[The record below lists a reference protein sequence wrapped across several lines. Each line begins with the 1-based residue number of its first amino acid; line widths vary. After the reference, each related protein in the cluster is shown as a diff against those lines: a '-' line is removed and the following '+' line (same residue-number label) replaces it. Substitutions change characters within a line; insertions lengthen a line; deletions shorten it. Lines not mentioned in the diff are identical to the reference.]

1 MSKGYQAYADALMQS
16 EPSGENAAVLQH
28 IGLVHKTALHIKAR
42 LPDHVELEELVQIG
56 MVGLLEAAKSYDA
69 SQGADLGT
77 FASKRIRGA
86 ILDEVRKRSPLSRTD
101 SSNIKA
107 EEQVV
112 EQFLAKHGRPPTASE
127 VASELDTS
135 LEDYQKQRGRSQKFR
150 TTSLD
155 ELEDSG
161 QAPFSESASPEEEVE
176 SVETSEW
183 LAGEIAELPERD
195 QIVLSLYYNDEMNL
209 KEIGAIIGVS
219 ESRVSQILT
228 KVVGK
233 LRDRVAF

>member
-1 MSKGYQAYADALMQS
+1 MSKGYQAYADVLSQS
-16 EPSGENAAVLQH
+16 QTSGENSAVLRH

-107 EEQVV
+107 EEQVI
-112 EQFLAKHGRPPTASE
+112 EQFTAKHGRPPNASE

-135 LEDYQKQRGRSQKFR
+135 LEDYQKQRDRSQKFR
-150 TTSLD
+150 TTSLA
-155 ELEDSG
+155 ELEESG
-161 QAPFSESASPEEEVE
+161 HAPVSESDSPEEQVE
-176 SVETSEW
+176 AVETREW
-183 LAGEIAELPERD
+183 LAREITGLPERE

-233 LRDRVAF
+233 LRGRVAF

>member
-1 MSKGYQAYADALMQS
+1 MLK
-16 EPSGENAAVLQH
+16 H

-42 LPDHVELEELVQIG
+42 LPDHVELEELIQIG
-56 MVGLLEAAKSYDA
+56 MVGLLEAAKSYDS

-101 SSNIKA
+101 SSHIKA
-107 EEQVV
+107 ETLVV
-112 EQFLAKHGRPPTASE
+112 EQFSAKYGRPPTASE
-127 VASELDTS
+127 IAHELDTT
-135 LEDYQKQRGRSQKFR
+135 LDDYQRQRGRSQKFR

-155 ELEDSG
+155 ELDEAG
-161 QAPFSESASPEEEVE
+161 QTPFSDEPGPQDEVE
-176 SVETSEW
+176 ASETNEW
-183 LAGEIAELPERD
+183 LAEEIGGLPERE

-233 LRDRVAF
+233 LRERIVF

>member
-1 MSKGYQAYADALMQS
+1 MSKGYQAYADALANS
-16 EPSGENAAVLQH
+16 EPTGENAAVLQH

-101 SSNIKA
+101 SSHIKA
-107 EEQVV
+107 EQQVI
-112 EQFLAKHGRPPTASE
+112 EQFLAKHGRRPTASE

-135 LEDYQKQRGRSQKFR
+135 IDEYQRQRDRSQKFR

-155 ELEDSG
+155 DLEESG
-161 QAPFSESASPEEEVE
+161 QSPFSETVGPEDEVE
-176 SVETSEW
+176 AVEASEW
-183 LAGEIAELPERD
+183 LAAEIAELPERE

-219 ESRVSQILT
+219 ESRVSQIIT

-233 LRDRVAF
+233 LRGRVAF

>member
-1 MSKGYQAYADALMQS
+1 MSKGYQAYADVLSQS
-16 EPSGENAAVLQH
+16 QTSGENSAVLRH

-69 SQGADLGT
+69 AQGADLGT

-107 EEQVV
+107 EEQVI
-112 EQFLAKHGRPPTASE
+112 EQFTAKHGRPPNASE

-135 LEDYQKQRGRSQKFR
+135 LEDYQKQRDRSQKFR
-150 TTSLD
+150 TTSLA
-155 ELEDSG
+155 ELEESG
-161 QAPFSESASPEEEVE
+161 HAPVSESDSPEEQVE
-176 SVETSEW
+176 AVETREW
-183 LAGEIAELPERD
+183 LAREITGLPERE

-233 LRDRVAF
+233 LRDRVTF

>member
-1 MSKGYQAYADALMQS
+1 MSKGYQAYADALTQS
-16 EPSGENAAVLQH
+16 EPSGENDAVLQH

-112 EQFLAKHGRPPTASE
+112 EQFMAKHGRPPTASE
-127 VASELDTS
+127 VANELDTS

-176 SVETSEW
+176 AVETSEW
-183 LAGEIAELPERD
+183 LAGEIAELPERE

>member
-1 MSKGYQAYADALMQS
+1 MSKGYQAYADVLSQS
-16 EPSGENAAVLQH
+16 QTSGENSAVLQH

-107 EEQVV
+107 EEQVI
-112 EQFLAKHGRPPTASE
+112 EQFTAKHGRPPNASE

-135 LEDYQKQRGRSQKFR
+135 LEDYQKQRDRSQKFR
-150 TTSLD
+150 TTSLA
-155 ELEDSG
+155 ELEESG
-161 QAPFSESASPEEEVE
+161 HAPVSESDSPEEQVE
-176 SVETSEW
+176 AVETREW
-183 LAGEIAELPERD
+183 LAREITGLPERE

-233 LRDRVAF
+233 LRGRVAF

>member
-1 MSKGYQAYADALMQS
+1 MSKGYQAYADALANS
-16 EPSGENAAVLQH
+16 EPTVENTAVLQH

-101 SSNIKA
+101 SSYIKA
-107 EEQVV
+107 EQQVID
-112 EQFLAKHGRPPTASE
+112 QFLAKHGRPPTASE

-135 LEDYQKQRGRSQKFR
+135 VDDYLKQRDKSNKFR

-155 ELEDSG
+155 EMEGSGQSPISEAPGPEDAVEAVEDS
-161 QAPFSESASPEEEVE
+161 A
-176 SVETSEW
+176 W
-183 LAGEIAELPERD
+183 LAEEIAELPERE

-233 LRDRVAF
+233 LRDRVDF

>member
-1 MSKGYQAYADALMQS
+1 MSKGYQAYADALANS
-16 EPSGENAAVLQH
+16 EPTGENAAVLQH

-101 SSNIKA
+101 SSHIKA
-107 EEQVV
+107 EQKVI
-112 EQFLAKHGRPPTASE
+112 EQFLAKHGRAPTASE

-135 LEDYQKQRGRSQKFR
+135 IDEYQRQRDRSQKFR

-155 ELEDSG
+155 ELEESG
-161 QAPFSESASPEEEVE
+161 QSPFSETAGPEDEVA
-176 SVETSEW
+176 SVEASEW
-183 LAGEIAELPERD
+183 LAGEIAELPERE

>member
-1 MSKGYQAYADALMQS
+1 MSKGYQAYADALTQS
-16 EPSGENAAVLQH
+16 EPSGENSAVLQH

-69 SQGADLGT
+69 AQGADLGT

-112 EQFLAKHGRPPTASE
+112 ERFMTQHGRPPTASE
-127 VASELDTS
+127 VAGELDTS
-135 LEDYQKQRGRSQKFR
+135 LEDYQKRRGRSQKFR

-161 QAPFSESASPEEEVE
+161 QAPFSESASPEAEVE
-176 SVETSEW
+176 AVETSEW

>member
-1 MSKGYQAYADALMQS
+1 MSKGYQAYADALANS

-77 FASKRIRGA
+77 YASTRIRGA

-101 SSNIKA
+101 SSHLKA

-112 EQFLAKHGRPPTASE
+112 QPFLAKYGRPPTASE
-127 VASELDTS
+127 IAHELDTP
-135 LEDYQKQRGRSQKFR
+135 LDDYQKQRGRSQKFR

-155 ELEDSG
+155 ELEESG
-161 QAPFSESASPEEEVE
+161 QTPFSEDTGPQDEVE
-176 SVETSEW
+176 AAETNEW
-183 LAGEIAELPERD
+183 LAGEIAGLPERE

-233 LRDRVAF
+233 LRERVAF

>member
-1 MSKGYQAYADALMQS
+1 MSKGYQAYADALLTS
-16 EPSGENAAVLQH
+16 EPGGENSAVLQH

-42 LPDHVELEELVQIG
+42 LPDYVELEELVQIG
-56 MVGLLEAAKSYDA
+56 MVGLLEAAKSFDA

-86 ILDEVRKRSPLSRTD
+86 ILDEVRKRSPLSRAD
-101 SSNIKA
+101 SSHIKA

-112 EQFLAKHGRPPTASE
+112 EQFLAKHGRPPTATE
-127 VASELDTS
+127 IASELDTS
-135 LEDYQKQRGRSQKFR
+135 LDQYQKQRGRSQKFR
-150 TTSLD
+150 TTSLN
-155 ELEDSG
+155 ELEESG
-161 QAPFSESASPEEEVE
+161 QVPLSEKAGPEDEVE
-176 SVETSEW
+176 AGETNEW
-183 LAGEIAELPERD
+183 LAAEIADLPERE

>member
-1 MSKGYQAYADALMQS
+1 MSKGYQAYADALANS
-16 EPSGENAAVLQH
+16 EPSGKSAAVLQH

-86 ILDEVRKRSPLSRTD
+86 ILDEVRRRSPLSRTD
-101 SSNIKA
+101 NSYIKA
-107 EEQVV
+107 EAQVV
-112 EQFLAKHGRPPTASE
+112 EQYLAKYGRPPTSSE
-127 VASELDTS
+127 IARELDTT
-135 LEDYQKQRGRSQKFR
+135 LDEYQKQRGRAHKFR

-155 ELEDSG
+155 DLEESG
-161 QAPFSESASPEEEVE
+161 LTPVSEEAGPQDEVE
-176 SVETSEW
+176 AAETNKW
-183 LAGEIAELPERD
+183 LAEEIADLPERE

-233 LRDRVAF
+233 LRKRVTF

>member
-1 MSKGYQAYADALMQS
+1 MSKGYQAYADALTQS
-16 EPSGENAAVLQH
+16 EPSGKNAAVLQH

-112 EQFLAKHGRPPTASE
+112 EQFMAKHGRPPTASE

-176 SVETSEW
+176 AVETSEW
-183 LAGEIAELPERD
+183 LAGEIADGAVDLGESDRD
-195 QIVLSLYYNDEMNL
+195 GHGGNVDCKRGIRSSN
-209 KEIGAIIGVS
+209 
-219 ESRVSQILT
+219 
-228 KVVGK
+228 
-233 LRDRVAF
+233 

>member
-1 MSKGYQAYADALMQS
+1 MSKGYQAYADALVNS
-16 EPSGENAAVLQH
+16 EPTGENAAVLQH

-56 MVGLLEAAKSYDA
+56 MVGLLEAAKSFDA
-69 SQGADLGT
+69 SQGADLGS

-86 ILDEVRKRSPLSRTD
+86 LVDEVRRRSPLSRTD
-101 SSNIKA
+101 SSYIKA
-107 EEQVV
+107 EQQVI
-112 EQFLAKHGRPPTASE
+112 EQFLATHGRQPTASE
-127 VASELDTS
+127 IANELDTS
-135 LEDYQKQRGRSQKFR
+135 VDEYQKQRDKSNKFR

-155 ELEDSG
+155 ELDGSG
-161 QAPFSESASPEEEVE
+161 QSPLSEAPGPEDEVQ
-176 SVETSEW
+176 SVEASAW
-183 LAGEIAELPERD
+183 LAGEIAELPERE

-233 LRDRVAF
+233 LRDRVEF

>member
-1 MSKGYQAYADALMQS
+1 MSKGYQAYADALTQS

-112 EQFLAKHGRPPTASE
+112 EKFMAKHGRPPTASE
-127 VASELDTS
+127 GAIELDTS
-135 LEDYQKQRGRSQKFR
+135 LEDYQKQRGRSHKFR

-161 QAPFSESASPEEEVE
+161 QAPFSESASPEEEVQA
-176 SVETSEW
+176 VETSEW
-183 LAGEIAELPERD
+183 LAGEIAELPERE

-209 KEIGAIIGVS
+209 KEIGSIIGVS

-233 LRDRVAF
+233 LRDQVDF

>member
-1 MSKGYQAYADALMQS
+1 MSKGYQAYADALLTS

-42 LPDHVELEELVQIG
+42 LPDYVELEELVQIG
-56 MVGLLEAAKSYDA
+56 MVGLLEAAKSFDA
-69 SQGADLGT
+69 NQGADLGT

-86 ILDEVRKRSPLSRTD
+86 ILDEVRKRSPLSRAD
-101 SSNIKA
+101 SSHIKA

-112 EQFLAKHGRPPTASE
+112 DQFLAKHGRPPSASE
-127 VASELDTS
+127 IASELDTS
-135 LEDYQKQRGRSQKFR
+135 LDEYQRQRGRSQKFR
-150 TTSLD
+150 TTSLN
-155 ELEDSG
+155 ELEEIG
-161 QAPFSESASPEEEVE
+161 QVPLSEKAGPEDEVE
-176 SVETSEW
+176 AVETNEW
-183 LAGEIAELPERD
+183 LAAEIADLPERE

-228 KVVGK
+228 KVVSK

>member
-1 MSKGYQAYADALMQS
+1 MSKGYQAYADALTPS

-112 EQFLAKHGRPPTASE
+112 EQFMAKHGRPPTASE

-135 LEDYQKQRGRSQKFR
+135 LENYQKQRGRSQKFR

-176 SVETSEW
+176 AVETSEW
-183 LAGEIAELPERD
+183 LAGEIAELPERE

>member
-112 EQFLAKHGRPPTASE
+112 EQFLAKHGRPPTATE

-176 SVETSEW
+176 AVETSEW
-183 LAGEIAELPERD
+183 LASEIAGLPERD

>member
-1 MSKGYQAYADALMQS
+1 M
-16 EPSGENAAVLQH
+16 LQH

-112 EQFLAKHGRPPTASE
+112 EQFMAKHGRPPTASE
-127 VASELDTS
+127 VASKLDTS

-176 SVETSEW
+176 AVETSEW
-183 LAGEIAELPERD
+183 LAGEIAELPERE

-233 LRDRVAF
+233 LRERVAF

>member
-1 MSKGYQAYADALMQS
+1 MSKGYQAYADALSQA

-101 SSNIKA
+101 SSNMKA

-112 EQFLAKHGRPPTASE
+112 EQFMAKHGRPPTASE
-127 VASELDTS
+127 VATELDTS
-135 LEDYQKQRGRSQKFR
+135 LEDYQRQRDRSQKFR
-150 TTSLD
+150 TTSLA
-155 ELEDSG
+155 ELEDNG
-161 QAPFSESASPEEEVE
+161 QAPLSESASPEEEVE
-176 SVETSEW
+176 AADTSEW
-183 LAGEIAELPERD
+183 LASEIRELPERE
-195 QIVLSLYYNDEMNL
+195 QIVLSLYYNEEMNL
-209 KEIGAIIGVS
+209 KEIGAIIGVT

>member
-1 MSKGYQAYADALMQS
+1 MSKGYQAYADALANS
-16 EPSGENAAVLQH
+16 EPSGGNAAVLKH

-42 LPDHVELEELVQIG
+42 LPDHVELEELIQIG
-56 MVGLLEAAKSYDA
+56 MVGLLEAAKSYDSA
-69 SQGADLGT
+69 QGADLGT

-101 SSNIKA
+101 SSHLKA
-107 EEQVV
+107 EAVVV
-112 EQFLAKHGRPPTASE
+112 EQFSAKYGRPPTASE
-127 VASELDTS
+127 IAHELDTT
-135 LEDYQKQRGRSQKFR
+135 LDDYQRQRGRSQKFH
-150 TTSLD
+150 TTSLEELD
-155 ELEDSG
+155 ESG
-161 QAPFSESASPEEEVE
+161 QTPFSDEPGPQDEVE
-176 SVETSEW
+176 ASETNEW
-183 LAGEIAELPERD
+183 LVEEIGSLPERE

-233 LRDRVAF
+233 LRERVVF

>member
-1 MSKGYQAYADALMQS
+1 M
-16 EPSGENAAVLQH
+16 LQH

-112 EQFLAKHGRPPTASE
+112 EQFMAKHGRPPTASE

-176 SVETSEW
+176 AVETSEW
-183 LAGEIAELPERD
+183 LAGEIAELPERE

-233 LRDRVAF
+233 LRDQVAF

>member
-1 MSKGYQAYADALMQS
+1 MSKGYQAYADALSQA
-16 EPSGENAAVLQH
+16 EPSDENAAVLQH

-107 EEQVV
+107 EEQVI
-112 EQFLAKHGRPPTASE
+112 EQFMAKHGRPPNASE

-135 LEDYQKQRGRSQKFR
+135 LEDYQKQRDRSQKFR
-150 TTSLD
+150 TTSLA
-155 ELEDSG
+155 ELEEG
-161 QAPFSESASPEEEVE
+161 GHAPVSESDSPEEQVE
-176 SVETSEW
+176 AVETREW
-183 LAGEIAELPERD
+183 LAREITELPERE

>member
-1 MSKGYQAYADALMQS
+1 MSKGYQAYADALSQS
-16 EPSGENAAVLQH
+16 ETSGENSAVLRH

-101 SSNIKA
+101 SSNMKA

-112 EQFLAKHGRPPTASE
+112 EQFMAKHGRPPTASE
-127 VASELDTS
+127 VAVELDTS
-135 LEDYQKQRGRSQKFR
+135 LEDYQKQRDRSQKFR
-150 TTSLD
+150 TTSLV
-155 ELEDSG
+155 ELLLFARSI
-161 QAPFSESASPEEEVE
+161 ARMFLLFS
-176 SVETSEW
+176 
-183 LAGEIAELPERD
+183 
-195 QIVLSLYYNDEMNL
+195 
-209 KEIGAIIGVS
+209 
-219 ESRVSQILT
+219 
-228 KVVGK
+228 
-233 LRDRVAF
+233 

>member
-1 MSKGYQAYADALMQS
+1 MSKGYQAYADALANS

-101 SSNIKA
+101 SSHIKA

-112 EQFLAKHGRPPTASE
+112 EQFLAKYGRPPTASE
-127 VASELDTS
+127 IAQELDTT
-135 LEDYQKQRGRSQKFR
+135 LDEYQKQRGRSQKFR

-155 ELEDSG
+155 ELEESG
-161 QAPFSESASPEEEVE
+161 
-176 SVETSEW
+176 
-183 LAGEIAELPERD
+183 
-195 QIVLSLYYNDEMNL
+195 
-209 KEIGAIIGVS
+209 
-219 ESRVSQILT
+219 
-228 KVVGK
+228 
-233 LRDRVAF
+233 

>member
-1 MSKGYQAYADALMQS
+1 MSKGYQAYADALANS
-16 EPSGENAAVLQH
+16 EPTGENAAVLQH

-101 SSNIKA
+101 SSHIKA
-107 EEQVV
+107 EQQVI
-112 EQFLAKHGRPPTASE
+112 EQFLAKHGRRPTASE

-135 LEDYQKQRGRSQKFR
+135 IDEYQRQRDRSQKFR

-155 ELEDSG
+155 ELEESG
-161 QAPFSESASPEEEVE
+161 QSPFSETVGPEDEVE
-176 SVETSEW
+176 AVEASEW
-183 LAGEIAELPERD
+183 LAAEIAELPERE

-219 ESRVSQILT
+219 ESRVSQIIT

-233 LRDRVAF
+233 LRGRVAF

>member
-1 MSKGYQAYADALMQS
+1 MSKGYQAYADALTQS

-112 EQFLAKHGRPPTASE
+112 EQFMAKHGRPPTASE

-176 SVETSEW
+176 AVETSEW
-183 LAGEIAELPERD
+183 LAGEIAELPERE
-195 QIVLSLYYNDEMNL
+195 QIVLSL
-209 KEIGAIIGVS
+209 
-219 ESRVSQILT
+219 
-228 KVVGK
+228 
-233 LRDRVAF
+233 